1 MTGKVK
7 FSLFLSVLIII
18 GIISVTIVNTGTT
31 IHNNTENMTAT
42 ITNII
47 EPYETE
53 YVYDETM
60 PSDAEPVVITEGV
73 NGIDYTYD
81 GLNYIHLSD
90 SQNQVLKVGT
100 GKTGEYTGT
109 LTGYGPDCPGCSVVG
124 NVSCLTKE
132 GTRHSLISNGLYYN
146 DSMYGSV
153 RILAADNS
161 AFPCGTIVKVSN
173 NNLSEFTGIVLDT
186 GITMR
191 KAWSQGIVWFD
202 LAFSSEADATAGMAT
217 NKNTKFSVQRWGW

>member
-1 MTGKVK
+1 MAGKVR
-7 FSLFLSVLIII
+7 FSLFLSILIII
-18 GIISVTIVNTGTT
+18 GIIFITIVNTGTT
-31 IHNNTENMTAT
+31 IRNNAQNMTAT
-42 ITNII
+42 ITSII
-47 EPYETE
+47 EPYGIE

-60 PSDAEPVVITEGV
+60 PSDAEPVVLEEGT

-90 SQNQVLKVGT
+90 SKNQVLKVGT
-100 GKTGEYTGT
+100 GRTGEYTGT
-109 LTGYGPDCPGCSVVG
+109 LTGYGPDCPGCSTVG

-173 NNLSEFTGIVLDT
+173 NNLPEFTGIVLDT

-202 LAFSSEADATAGMAT
+202 LAFSSEADATVGMAT